1 MLSAVS
7 FDMKCRFI
15 QDLRRKFGG
24 GTFNLA
30 GSVGGSRLADYY
42 RYLKDDVQMAPQR
55 FFKETHLGYQRDKY
69 WILSKEVKHFT
80 I

>member
-1 MLSAVS
+1 M
-7 FDMKCRFI
+7 
-15 QDLRRKFGG
+15 
-24 GTFNLA
+24 FNLA

-42 RYLKDDVQMAPQR
+42 SYLKDDVQMAPQR
-55 FFKETHLGYQRDKY
+55 FFKATHLGYQRDKY